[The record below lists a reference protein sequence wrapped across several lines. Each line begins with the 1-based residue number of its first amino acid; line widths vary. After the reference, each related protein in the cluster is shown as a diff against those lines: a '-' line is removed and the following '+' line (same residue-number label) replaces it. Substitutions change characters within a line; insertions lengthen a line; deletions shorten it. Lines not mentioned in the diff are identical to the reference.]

1 MGKRELFEK
10 EIEKWP
16 FNGAEYP
23 EINNIRNI
31 LNKLE
36 IKRVSELSFVDADG
50 SLQQKALELR
60 HSIYTLLKELEE
72 KMKA

>member
-1 MGKRELFEK
+1 MGRKELFE
-10 EIEKWP
+10 EQIEKWP

-36 IKRVSELSFVDADG
+36 KKRVSEFSSVGSDG
-50 SLQQKALELR
+50 SLQQKVLELR

-72 KMKA
+72 KIKE